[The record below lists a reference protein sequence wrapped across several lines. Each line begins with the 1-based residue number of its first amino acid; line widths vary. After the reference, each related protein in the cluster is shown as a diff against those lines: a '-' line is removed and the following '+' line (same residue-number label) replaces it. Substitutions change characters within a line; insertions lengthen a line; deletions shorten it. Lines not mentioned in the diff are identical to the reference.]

1 MATIS
6 SSTATSVQAPSAAA
20 FSAASESPAQTP
32 PAVAEGGAAVKR
44 RKGWRM
50 DDFRRHGAYFL
61 MLLPG
66 LVFLIVFAYL
76 PLPAII
82 LAFKNYRLIMPPAD
96 AFIQNPF
103 IYSLI
108 NNDWVGLSNF
118 NYIFRSPDSAIF
130 LRNTILYNILFM
142 ALSVI
147 FGVSVAIGINELRQ
161 RFAAKIYHTVL
172 FLPYFLSWIV
182 ITYVLY
188 AFISQNG
195 LVNQLLKGM
204 GMEPVSFY
212 TTTAVWPIL
221 LPLANIWRYAGYSS
235 IIYLATLTG
244 FDQQLYEAAAIDG
257 AGKWKQFKF
266 ITFPLLVPTIVLLTI
281 LAVGRILNGD
291 FDMFYSLP
299 NGAGAVRNAT
309 LTIDVYVYTAM
320 RTGQPLGLPAAAA
333 FFQSVI
339 AFVLVLTTNAI
350 VRKVEPDMAM
360 F

>member
-1 MATIS
+1 MTTYNVSDGEKNFAETNERK
-6 SSTATSVQAPSAAA
+6 QRRRR
-20 FSAASESPAQTP
+20 SEQPVPARSERRGLRGRRP
-32 PAVAEGGAAVKR
+32 LGSGELKR
-44 RKGWRM
+44 L
-50 DDFRRHGAYFL
+50 GAYAL

-66 LVFLIVFAYL
+66 FAFLVVFAYL
-76 PLPAII
+76 PLPAVI
-82 LAFKNYRLIMPPAD
+82 LAFKNYKLTMPPPG

-103 IYSLI
+103 VYSLI
-108 NNDWVGLSNF
+108 NNSPWVGLGNF
-118 NYIFRSPDSAIF
+118 QYIFNSPDTFIF
-130 LRNTILYNILFM
+130 LRNTVGYNLLFIF
-142 ALSVI
+142 LNIV
-147 FGVSVAIGINELRQ
+147 FGVSVAVGVNELRQ
-161 RFAAKIYHTVL
+161 RLAAKLYHTIM

-188 AFISQNG
+188 AFISQKG
-195 LVNQLLKGM
+195 IVNHFLAGM
-204 GMEPVSFY
+204 GHEPISFY
-212 TTTAVWPIL
+212 TNIGVWPFL
-221 LPLANIWRYAGYSS
+221 LPLANVWRYAGYSS
-235 IIYLATLTG
+235 IIYLATLVG

-257 AGKWKQFKF
+257 AGKWKQFRF
-266 ITFPLLVPTIVLLTI
+266 ITFPQLTPTIVLLSI

-320 RTGQPLGLPAAAA
+320 RSGQQMGFPAAAA

-339 AFVLVLTTNAI
+339 AFILVLTTNGI

>member
-1 MATIS
+1 MTTVNGS
-6 SSTATSVQAPSAAA
+6 GVFGKKDRDKHP
-20 FSAASESPAQTP
+20 
-32 PAVAEGGAAVKR
+32 
-44 RKGWRM
+44 KGFTGSYGSGEM
-50 DDFRRHGAYFL
+50 KRHGAYGL

-66 LVFLIVFAYL
+66 LVFLLIFAYL

-82 LAFKNYRLIMPPAD
+82 LAFKNYRLTIPPAES
-96 AFIQNPF
+96 FMQNPF
-103 IYSLI
+103 VYSLI
-108 NNDWVGLSNF
+108 NNSPWIGLDNF
-118 NYIFRSPDSAIF
+118 QYIFRSPDTPVF
-130 LRNTILYNILFM
+130 LRNTIGYNLLFM
-142 ALSVI
+142 TLNIV
-147 FGVSVAIGINELRQ
+147 FGVSVAVGINELRQ
-161 RFAAKIYHTVL
+161 RFAAKLYHTIL

-195 LVNQLLKGM
+195 LINRTLADM
-204 GMEPVSFY
+204 GLDTISFY
-212 TTTAVWPIL
+212 TKIRAWPFI

-235 IIYLATLTG
+235 IIYLATLVG

-257 AGKWKQFKF
+257 AGKWKQFRY
-266 ITFPLLVPTIVLLTI
+266 ITFPLLTPTIVLLTI

-299 NGAGAVRNAT
+299 NGAGAVKNAT
-309 LTIDVYVYTAM
+309 LTIDVYVYTSM

-339 AFVLVLTTNAI
+339 AFILVLTTNAI